1 MERTADPASGET
13 MSLLDLLALL
23 WRRRLLLLGMA
34 LLGLG
39 SAVGVL
45 AWLPKIYV
53 AEALILIE
61 PRPDLDAEGL
71 AVPGVLD
78 RDSVTIDS
86 QVEVLASRSLASRV
100 IAELGLEDSPE
111 LRPKADFWSRLLT
124 RLSTGSGTTAA
135 VPLASGTVVDA
146 FLSRLRVE
154 RQGKTRVIA
163 VRYAGEDP
171 QLAARIANALAETY
185 VVGLLE
191 AKFETAKR
199 ATSWL
204 NERLRSLEARLRGA
218 ERELAAFRA
227 EAPSDLRTPLA
238 AAPDRLAD
246 LERQRIMAT
255 AERKA
260 LEARYRQLREAVAQG
275 RADAVLA
282 AGQATPLLQDL
293 QRLKARL
300 IRREAEL
307 LGLYGEKHPAI
318 VDLRREKA
326 GIERQIARERADML
340 AAFEARL
347 RQARAKE
354 RSLESELVRIKEA
367 AGVYRAAETRKR
379 ELEREVELARSLY
392 ESFASKLRTV
402 SDREE
407 MAQPDAR
414 VISEAVAP
422 RLPASPD
429 PRIVLSL
436 AFGGFLGLGL
446 TLVYFLERL
455 DRGFRTLT
463 ELGRHLGVPA
473 LTAVPRLRSRQVG
486 DGVPADL
493 VLDRP
498 HSRFAEA
505 MREILAALAL
515 GGAGRGETLLVTSTL
530 PEEGKTTLALSL
542 ARLAAYEGM
551 RVLLIDADLR
561 RPRLHEMVGLEVS
574 AGLADFL
581 EGDLPL
587 AEVLA
592 RDPASE
598 VFLLPGS
605 PRRGRPARLLG
616 RKGIENL
623 LAAAR
628 ENYDL
633 VILDSAPLAV
643 VADTALLTPYADHVL
658 FAVRWRRTGRAV
670 AAQGLARLGDARE
683 RLLGAVLT
691 RVDLLE
697 QARYGEADGL
707 LAKRRLADYYAD

>member
-1 MERTADPASGET
+1 MADATGEESL
-13 MSLLDLLALL
+13 SLLDLLALL

-45 AWLPKIYV
+45 AWLPKLYV

-61 PRPDLDAEGL
+61 PRQAVNAEGL
-71 AVPGVLD
+71 GVPGVLD

-86 QVEVLASRSLASRV
+86 QVEVLASRSLAARV
-100 IAELGLEDSPE
+100 IAGLGLEDGPE
-111 LRPKADFWSRLLT
+111 LRPEPDPWRRLLT
-124 RLSTGSGTTAA
+124 LLSGDGAEAGPAPERAA
-135 VPLASGTVVDA
+135 DRERMVDA

-163 VRYAGEDP
+163 VRYASTDP
-171 QLAARIANALAETY
+171 GTAARIANAIAETY
-185 VVGLLE
+185 LVGLLE
-191 AKFETAKR
+191 AKFETTKR
-199 ATSWL
+199 ATAWL
-204 NERLRSLEARLRGA
+204 NDRLRGLEDQLRGA
-218 ERELAAFRA
+218 ERRLAAFR
-227 EAPSDLRTPLA
+227 ETAPAGARTPLV

-246 LERQRIMAT
+246 LERQRIMTT
-255 AERKA
+255 AERRA
-260 LEARYRQLREAVAQG
+260 MEARYRQLREAAKTG
-275 RADAVLA
+275 RVDAVLLT
-282 AGQATPLLQDL
+282 GQATPLLRDL
-293 QRLKARL
+293 QKLKAEL

-326 GIERQIARERADML
+326 GIERQIAREQADIL
-340 AAFEARL
+340 AAFEARMREL
-347 RQARAKE
+347 RAKE
-354 RSLESELVRIKEA
+354 GSLESELARIKQA
-367 AGVYRAAETRKR
+367 ADAYRRAETRKR
-379 ELEREVELARSLY
+379 ELEREVELARRLY
-392 ESFASKLRTV
+392 ENFAGKLRAV

-414 VISEAVAP
+414 IISEAVPP

-455 DRGFRTLT
+455 DRGFRTLSA
-463 ELGRHLGVPA
+463 LGRELGVPA
-473 LTAVPRLRSRQVG
+473 LTALPRLRAREIA
-486 DGVPADL
+486 DGVPADY

-498 HSRFAEA
+498 HSRYAEA
-505 MREILAALAL
+505 LREILAALTL
-515 GGAGRGETLLVTSTL
+515 RGGGRGETLLVTSTL
-530 PEEGKTTLALSL
+530 PEEGKSTLALSL
-542 ARLAAYEGM
+542 ARLAAFEGM

-561 RPRLHEMVGLEVS
+561 RPRLHEMVGLETR

-581 EGDLPL
+581 EGDMPL
-587 AEVLA
+587 SEVLK

-605 PRRGRPARLLG
+605 PRRGRPGRILG
-616 RKGIENL
+616 RKGFENL
-623 LAAAR
+623 LAGAR

-633 VILDSAPLAV
+633 VILDTAPLAV
-643 VADTALLTPYADHVL
+643 VADTALLLPFADRLL
-658 FAVRWRRTGRAV
+658 FAVRWRRTSRA
-670 AAQGLARLGDARE
+670 AAEQGLARLGDARE

-697 QARYGEADGL
+697 QARYGEGDGL